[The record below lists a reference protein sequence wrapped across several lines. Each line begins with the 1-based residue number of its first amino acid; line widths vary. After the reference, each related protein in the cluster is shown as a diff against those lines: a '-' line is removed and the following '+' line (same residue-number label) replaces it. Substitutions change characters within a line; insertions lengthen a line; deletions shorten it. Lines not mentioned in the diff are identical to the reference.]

1 MRTDT
6 FIESVF
12 DAEVVRDVMGEHTEV
27 NPCTIFYTASNKMG
41 GDQMSSVAAP
51 WEFTTL
57 EAKLAAAIYLKKLAN
72 KAFSSLCGLKDE
84 NGDWLETGAQDAY
97 FEAVA
102 NETGCHVD
110 LGKAQYTQMRRLR
123 AVEKTVKGL
132 LIDATKA

>member
-1 MRTDT
+1 MKTDT

-12 DAEVVRDVMGEHTEV
+12 EDEVMRALEGVYGEM
-27 NPCTIFYTASNKMG
+27 NPCTIFYLASDKMG

-51 WEFTTL
+51 WTFTTL
-57 EAKLAAAIYLKKLAN
+57 KAKLAAATYLKKLAN

-123 AVEKTVKGL
+123 AVEKTVREL
-132 LIDATKA
+132 LGEK